1 MPQEEI
7 KTFKV
12 GDNVADVPLS
22 QSEGF
27 LKAYPDAIEVK
38 SFTVGK
44 DTADVPLNDVD
55 GFMKAYPDAKPLSL
69 GKPLAEPLKSTSGK
83 SQLGGGEFGFNQTIS
98 AESNQ
103 PNVMA
108 EPQPLSPQVEQ
119 ETIETPTISQ
129 EEIVPK
135 PPEPQV
141 IAPFQGLKESAES
154 LPKKEKVGEE
164 RYPEMISNLRN
175 EQNQLLP
182 QYNELEQIVTQ
193 QAAELEQNKAEV
205 EVQLQDPNVPD
216 ELKNQLRSEFDA
228 QFENHKQAVDQ
239 LQQLE
244 QKRNQNQKA
253 INILN
258 AGYKRKGG
266 QYEKEMEAIF
276 DKQPFID
283 KATGAFNEFSV
294 ATYNA
299 VVPAVVST
307 VGALLKSPMLNP
319 LAGTPVNKLN
329 ELAGDRLLKLSD
341 QLEVNAKALNAKSG
355 VMSTESQSSK
365 RLYDDIN
372 PYNFAQGMGS
382 LAGSL
387 GMTMLGGGVAGK
399 IGGQAAAFS
408 QIYGNSY
415 KDGIKAGLDNN
426 QATLYASAI
435 AAPAAVLEEF
445 GVSKLFDLAVTKGG
459 KKILQ
464 EAVLSELKK
473 NAGKMT
479 AKEIFDFTTKKVTQI
494 VASGVVEGGVEVS
507 QGAAEFLTK
516 LGTEAI
522 TDADFEGN
530 LDMDEFKKQAFEN
543 FALGM
548 VGGSGAAVGIQN
560 SPQAINQV
568 AAEALTSPEKMQ
580 DFKNN
585 LELLRIN
592 GDITP
597 EGFNTANTA
606 LNKAIDVSKTVPA
619 TITNV
624 DDRKTAI
631 DLIQKRDELATQLE
645 NTDPDLSA
653 PIQEELKNVKG
664 ELQDLAKGIKPQI
677 SEAQGQAITASE
689 QTTQATKTTENAIQE
704 PSTTQEIPRTGEA
717 GQNIPEGG
725 QGVRPSEQGKETA
738 QQGKEEVTT
747 KTKTDEK
754 TEKGPMLE
762 GLQATGDEG
771 KGRQAGTEL
780 HTESQAQEKEIEE
793 LAEPIVIFKGNTGKL
808 NPDGSR
814 RTAHPNIQ
822 GVFGSTDL
830 KGAERYGN
838 DISKFDIP
846 KGTTIETV
854 EIKNKKIPLS
864 EARKQETELVNAS
877 DAQIVRLIT
886 YDAKGREVQYIIK
899 DKSILQQNKPLKNA
913 EENLTTNITTNESKN
928 ENGKQKDG
936 EKRNENVSENVQGN
950 RKEGGQNVNLENE
963 EEVLTTKQQIENFGV
978 APEMVE
984 PVNGVISQVFQS
996 LKKAGLTAAQNVGEW
1011 IGIGKG
1017 NLQQDALKKAEII
1030 KLDNGVIKQNKIRG
1044 KLLNES
1050 QSKDLQAEIESKYD
1064 KPDRIYFGYESD
1076 DIRKAMFTYYDPMLT
1091 KTINGIDVRVAYGL
1105 LRKNEN
1111 GKNERTYLIYA
1122 DGKVA
1127 GEFYSLNDIKK
1138 VLDFVESNLVKSLN
1152 KQQISQPL
1160 FKKGESKKDF
1170 GGFETRDGKPIGFT
1184 YDTDKV
1190 ARERFDFSKLK
1201 KIGSGSDRDVFDL
1214 GNGKVLKVAKTA
1226 RGLTQNIYEGDYYLK
1241 GIIPEVFERGLNY
1254 VVAESTPRI
1263 KTSDVVQTFDVDGN
1277 SIGTAT
1283 AGEMLKELQKF
1294 SQKNM
1299 DNQDSKLQDV
1309 LAKYGLQDV
1318 MSYNVLWG
1326 DFIAQ
1331 RNWGYKDGV
1340 AYHSDGGTFGGVD
1353 MITSFKGKA
1362 NLSDPEFREI
1372 YQESKKLKKQFGD
1385 TDKATMYKEQ
1395 GGDVQAQYRIES
1407 GKNTIEAIKDFD
1419 GSPEAVVALTHE
1431 IMHPTVVA
1439 IIDGAVEGNEIGTK
1453 HTQTIVDEFN
1463 KANPKSKV
1471 TVAEL
1476 IAGNEEFKA
1485 GTTSE
1490 QYRDV
1495 QEFIAESWEKYHT
1508 EGGKGFSEAFQKV
1521 LEQITEAFR
1530 AVYKTLTGKQLTP
1543 ELRQMFDEILG
1554 KEAPLVAQPTLS
1566 DFGLTY
1572 KNVNDKFNE
1581 ISKVMPYRALE
1592 TALENLGVERGDL
1605 DSAKEAFL
1613 AEFISK
1619 DLPSKLPNK
1628 KDKFDKDDLPKGEVV
1643 VKPIIKKITPSN
1655 PSNTKTKTDSLKNI
1669 VGNDD
1674 MRPVMNGVF
1683 QDAENGMLAATDAFK
1698 LITVSDATITESKIV
1713 DPKTGQT
1720 IQGRFPNYL
1729 AIIPQNN
1736 PIQVDV
1742 NVQDLINQTAGISR
1756 ASDFFVGKNEFAI
1769 AVRLKIGDNIF
1780 YFNPKLL
1787 NDVLTVFA
1795 NYGAKDV
1802 TFKLSTPTRAMVIEY
1817 GGVTGLVMPVIGE
1830 NNQGNVLPHVTV
1842 VNRELTNKEK
1852 ADGIKADLEYLSKKL
1867 EDKKKKLSDAKN
1879 NVRDASSNKDLNSAN
1894 FDVKYEEKAVA
1905 EAQLEY
1911 DNKKAELDN
1920 LDNPLQEQ
1928 FDLETVKTAI
1938 ENGEITEQEATEFIE
1953 STIEN
1958 TTEVESV
1965 IENIESKA
1973 ESNNEVELNEVI
1985 QNADKLISSKEGA
1998 QVETNPF
2005 TDLANQLGEAAKE
2018 AVKPETPTA
2027 QTFADIS
2034 QTGKA
2039 GRDARESARKKFG
2052 KDAVAKMEEI
2062 SRNFDKLIEQLESEN
2077 KVRKECP

>member
-1 MPQEEI
+1 M
-7 KTFKV
+7 TDVNDFLA
-12 GDNVADVPLS
+12 NV
-22 QSEGF
+22 
-27 LKAYPDAIEVK
+27 K
-38 SFTVGK
+38 
-44 DTADVPLNDVD
+44 
-55 GFMKAYPDAKPLSL
+55 DAKPLYPDSKM
-69 GKPLAEPLKSTSGK
+69 GKPLAEPSKSSSGK

-108 EPQPLSPQVEQ
+108 EPQPLSPQVEP
-119 ETIETPTISQ
+119 EPIETPTISQ

-182 QYNELEQIVTQ
+182 QYNDLEKMVTQ

-205 EVQLQDPNVPD
+205 EAQLQDPNTPD
-216 ELKNQLRSEFDA
+216 ELKVQLQQQYEASIGNYE
-228 QFENHKQAVDQ
+228 QAVNQ
-239 LQQLE
+239 LQQLGE
-244 QKRNQNQKA
+244 QVNKNQRA
-253 INILN
+253 INVLDK
-258 AGYKRKGG
+258 GYKRKGG
-266 QYEKEMEAIF
+266 QYEKEMEIIF
-276 DKQPFID
+276 DKQPFLD
-283 KATGAFNEFSV
+283 KATGIYNEFSTSV
-294 ATYNA
+294 YNT
-299 VVPAVVST
+299 VVPSVVST

-319 LAGTPVNKLN
+319 LAGTPANILN
-329 ELAGDRLLKLSD
+329 EMAGDELLKLSD
-341 QLEVNAKALNAKSG
+341 KLVVDADKLNAASG
-355 VMSTESQSSK
+355 VMPTSK
-365 RLYDDIN
+365 KAETRIYDEIN
-372 PYNFAQGMGS
+372 PYNFARGMGN
-382 LAGSL
+382 LAGSI
-387 GMTMLGGGVAGK
+387 GMTMAGGGIAGK
-399 IGGQAAAFS
+399 FGGQAAAFS

-426 QATLYASAI
+426 QATMYASAI
-435 AAPAAVLEEF
+435 AAPAAILEEF
-445 GVSKLFDLAVTKGG
+445 GVSKLFDLAVSKGG

-464 EAVLSELKK
+464 EAILTELKK
-473 NAGKMT
+473 NGGKMT
-479 AKEIFDFTTKKVTQI
+479 AKEIFDFTTKKLTQI
-494 VASGVVEGGVEVS
+494 VSSGVVEGGVEVS

-530 LDMDEFKKQAFEN
+530 LDIDEFKKQAYEN
-543 FALGM
+543 FTMGVA
-548 VGGSGAAVGIQN
+548 GGGAAAVGIQT
-560 SPQAINQV
+560 SPKRINEV

-585 LELLRIN
+585 LESLRIN

-597 EGFNTANTA
+597 EGFNAANTA
-606 LNKAIDVSKTVPA
+606 LNNAINVSKTVPA
-619 TITNV
+619 TITNI

-631 DLIQKRDELATQLE
+631 DLIQKRDELAAQLE

-653 PIQEELKNVKG
+653 PIQEELKTVKA
-664 ELQDLAKGIKPQI
+664 ELQDLAKGIKPKVEVKEEVVTETQPTT
-677 SEAQGQAITASE
+677 EA
-689 QTTQATKTTENAIQE
+689 TQATQETKTTENAIQE
-704 PSTTQEIPRTGEA
+704 PSTTQEIPRTR
-717 GQNIPEGG
+717 EGG
-725 QGVRPSEQGKETA
+725 ENIAESSQGVRPSEQGQETA
-738 QQGKEEVTT
+738 QQGEEEVKAEIVDIETKRKETEAKIKRKDLFDGVGDFSSQLGGSDMAAVPISHKEINGIEFVEYAHPKTGSVDVIVTGKSDNDFVGFYRIYENGKPTNKWSSKFENQSRNKEDFKTMISGVQQMLPKGHEYTEKTSISTDGLRVWNQQLSRGYELQYDKNGKLITNLVAINGDAIVNELGIPVQKGEFENIRVKSEEDFEIVKKALLPYLEKLGLGENDIRWLTGTVKINLPVLKNTSQQQTT

-754 TEKGPMLE
+754 TEERPMLE
-762 GLQATGDEG
+762 GLQATRDEG
-771 KGRQAGTEL
+771 KGRQAGAEL
-780 HTESQAQEKEIEE
+780 RTKSQAQEKEIEE

-814 RTAHPNIQ
+814 RTAHPNIK

-830 KGAERYGN
+830 KSAERYGN

-846 KGTTIETV
+846 KGTTVETV

-899 DKSILQQNKPLKNA
+899 DKSILQQNKPIKNA
-913 EENLTTNITTNESKN
+913 EELSKAESKIKTAQVKDIVLDEDGKPLVVYHGTGTDFDNFDSEKSTDATRFGKGVSFTTGKGIAMRYSLERQGLEDNMENDEKAIIKSANLIMKKPFDERGAVDNTTPEAIKLKEILVNKYGLNPKYVDNVLSGNTPSSKSAFQLISEAIFDPATDKKTFMFVGNTEKTRKLLEEVGYDSIIDRYEDSFEYFVFDTKNIIPITKENLTPNIPTNETKN

-950 RKEGGQNVNLENE
+950 GKEGGQNVNLQNE
-963 EEVLTTKQQIENFGV
+963 EEVT
-978 APEMVE
+978 
-984 PVNGVISQVFQS
+984 
-996 LKKAGLTAAQNVGEW
+996 
-1011 IGIGKG
+1011 
-1017 NLQQDALKKAEII
+1017 
-1030 KLDNGVIKQNKIRG
+1030 
-1044 KLLNES
+1044 
-1050 QSKDLQAEIESKYD
+1050 
-1064 KPDRIYFGYESD
+1064 
-1076 DIRKAMFTYYDPMLT
+1076 
-1091 KTINGIDVRVAYGL
+1091 
-1105 LRKNEN
+1105 
-1111 GKNERTYLIYA
+1111 
-1122 DGKVA
+1122 
-1127 GEFYSLNDIKK
+1127 
-1138 VLDFVESNLVKSLN
+1138 
-1152 KQQISQPL
+1152 QP
-1160 FKKGESKKDF
+1160 
-1170 GGFETRDGKPIGFT
+1170 R
-1184 YDTDKV
+1184 
-1190 ARERFDFSKLK
+1190 
-1201 KIGSGSDRDVFDL
+1201 
-1214 GNGKVLKVAKTA
+1214 
-1226 RGLTQNIYEGDYYLK
+1226 
-1241 GIIPEVFERGLNY
+1241 
-1254 VVAESTPRI
+1254 
-1263 KTSDVVQTFDVDGN
+1263 
-1277 SIGTAT
+1277 
-1283 AGEMLKELQKF
+1283 
-1294 SQKNM
+1294 
-1299 DNQDSKLQDV
+1299 
-1309 LAKYGLQDV
+1309 
-1318 MSYNVLWG
+1318 
-1326 DFIAQ
+1326 
-1331 RNWGYKDGV
+1331 
-1340 AYHSDGGTFGGVD
+1340 
-1353 MITSFKGKA
+1353 
-1362 NLSDPEFREI
+1362 
-1372 YQESKKLKKQFGD
+1372 
-1385 TDKATMYKEQ
+1385 
-1395 GGDVQAQYRIES
+1395 
-1407 GKNTIEAIKDFD
+1407 
-1419 GSPEAVVALTHE
+1419 
-1431 IMHPTVVA
+1431 
-1439 IIDGAVEGNEIGTK
+1439 
-1453 HTQTIVDEFN
+1453 
-1463 KANPKSKV
+1463 
-1471 TVAEL
+1471 
-1476 IAGNEEFKA
+1476 
-1485 GTTSE
+1485 
-1490 QYRDV
+1490 
-1495 QEFIAESWEKYHT
+1495 
-1508 EGGKGFSEAFQKV
+1508 
-1521 LEQITEAFR
+1521 
-1530 AVYKTLTGKQLTP
+1530 
-1543 ELRQMFDEILG
+1543 
-1554 KEAPLVAQPTLS
+1554 LS

-1581 ISKVMPYRALE
+1581 VSKIMPYRALE

-1655 PSNTKTKTDSLKNI
+1655 PSNTKTKIDSLKNI

-1674 MRPVMNGVF
+1674 LRPVMNGVF

-1769 AVRLKIGDNIF
+1769 AVRIKIGDNNF

-1817 GGVTGLVMPVIGE
+1817 GGVTGLLMPVMGE
-1830 NNQGNVLPHVTV
+1830 NNQGDVLPHVTV

-1852 ADGIKADLEYLSKKL
+1852 ADGIKTDLEYLAKKL

-1879 NVRDASSNKDLNSAN
+1879 NVRNASSNKDLNSAN

-1965 IENIESKA
+1965 IATIESKA
-1973 ESNNEVELNEVI
+1973 ESENEVELNEVI
-1985 QNADKLISSKEGA
+1985 QNADKLISSEEGTQGGTDA
-1998 QVETNPF
+1998 F
-2005 TDLANQLGEAAKE
+2005 ADLANQFGEAAKE

-2034 QTGKA
+2034 QNGKA

>member
-1 MPQEEI
+1 VDAP
-7 KTFKV
+7 V
-12 GDNVADVPLS
+12 LS
-22 QSEGF
+22 KYKG
-27 LKAYPDAIEVK
+27 YDIVMIN
-38 SFTVGK
+38 
-44 DTADVPLNDVD
+44 NDVAIYNSKEETLEFVALD
-55 GFMKAYPDAKPLSL
+55 DT
-69 GKPLAEPLKSTSGK
+69 KSNSDK
-83 SQLGGGEFGFNQTIS
+83 RFN
-98 AESNQ
+98 
-103 PNVMA
+103 
-108 EPQPLSPQVEQ
+108 
-119 ETIETPTISQ
+119 IE
-129 EEIVPK
+129 
-135 PPEPQV
+135 
-141 IAPFQGLKESAES
+141 
-154 LPKKEKVGEE
+154 
-164 RYPEMISNLRN
+164 
-175 EQNQLLP
+175 
-182 QYNELEQIVTQ
+182 
-193 QAAELEQNKAEV
+193 
-205 EVQLQDPNVPD
+205 
-216 ELKNQLRSEFDA
+216 
-228 QFENHKQAVDQ
+228 
-239 LQQLE
+239 
-244 QKRNQNQKA
+244 
-253 INILN
+253 
-258 AGYKRKGG
+258 
-266 QYEKEMEAIF
+266 
-276 DKQPFID
+276 
-283 KATGAFNEFSV
+283 GA
-294 ATYNA
+294 
-299 VVPAVVST
+299 
-307 VGALLKSPMLNP
+307 
-319 LAGTPVNKLN
+319 
-329 ELAGDRLLKLSD
+329 
-341 QLEVNAKALNAKSG
+341 
-355 VMSTESQSSK
+355 
-365 RLYDDIN
+365 
-372 PYNFAQGMGS
+372 
-382 LAGSL
+382 
-387 GMTMLGGGVAGK
+387 
-399 IGGQAAAFS
+399 
-408 QIYGNSY
+408 
-415 KDGIKAGLDNN
+415 
-426 QATLYASAI
+426 
-435 AAPAAVLEEF
+435 
-445 GVSKLFDLAVTKGG
+445 
-459 KKILQ
+459 
-464 EAVLSELKK
+464 
-473 NAGKMT
+473 
-479 AKEIFDFTTKKVTQI
+479 
-494 VASGVVEGGVEVS
+494 
-507 QGAAEFLTK
+507 
-516 LGTEAI
+516 
-522 TDADFEGN
+522 
-530 LDMDEFKKQAFEN
+530 
-543 FALGM
+543 
-548 VGGSGAAVGIQN
+548 
-560 SPQAINQV
+560 
-568 AAEALTSPEKMQ
+568 
-580 DFKNN
+580 NN
-585 LELLRIN
+585 LE
-592 GDITP
+592 
-597 EGFNTANTA
+597 TA
-606 LNKAIDVSKTVPA
+606 KKQ
-619 TITNV
+619 
-624 DDRKTAI
+624 I
-631 DLIQKRDELATQLE
+631 DLALQMEERKK
-645 NTDPDLSA
+645 NTKTINL
-653 PIQEELKNVKG
+653 
-664 ELQDLAKGIKPQI
+664 
-677 SEAQGQAITASE
+677 
-689 QTTQATKTTENAIQE
+689 TTETKTTENAIQE
-704 PSTTQEIPRTGEA
+704 PSPTQEVPRTREG

-738 QQGKEEVTT
+738 QQGEEEVKAESVGGDAGTSLRGVKYSDIIVGDKYLEDILSDNKLSEEEKKQVREVFARGVDYFKFDKEGEQKFQQKFANPEDITDIADIIEGISLAKEAEFNFYNTKNYENVKDAVNYIANNPNEYSPKVVKAVKEIKEKLDNPSSSMSRLYAIDVMKELGITEQPLKETAQKGKEEVNPALKDIESTAKALEGMTFGNIIETVPYVSGIDRSNPIDLATTYHLSKKDGSNPELVKAVEELLTT
-747 KTKTDEK
+747 KTIQDEK

-771 KGRQAGTEL
+771 KGGQAGAELRTE
-780 HTESQAQEKEIEE
+780 AKGKKEIEE

-814 RTAHPNIQ
+814 RTAHPNIK

-830 KGAERYGN
+830 KSAERYGN

-846 KGTTIETV
+846 KGTTVETV

-899 DKSILQQNKPLKNA
+899 DKSILQQNKPIKNA
-913 EENLTTNITTNESKN
+913 
-928 ENGKQKDG
+928 
-936 EKRNENVSENVQGN
+936 
-950 RKEGGQNVNLENE
+950 

-984 PVNGVISQVFQS
+984 PVNGVISQVFES
-996 LKKAGLTAAQNVGEW
+996 LKKAGLTAAKNVGEW

-1017 NLQQDALKKAEII
+1017 TQQQDALKKAEII

-1064 KPDRIYFGYESD
+1064 KPDRVYFGYESD

-1091 KTINGIDVRVAYGL
+1091 RTINGIDIRVAYGL

-1152 KQQISQPL
+1152 KEQISQPL

-1201 KIGSGSDRDVFDL
+1201 KIGSGSDRDVYDL
-1214 GNGKVLKVAKTA
+1214 GNGKVVKVAKTA

-1283 AGEMLKELQKF
+1283 AGEMLKDLQKF

-1407 GKNTIEAIKDFD
+1407 GKNTIEAIKSFD

-1439 IIDGAVEGNEIGTK
+1439 IIDGAAEGNEVGTR

-1471 TVAEL
+1471 TVVEL
-1476 IAGNEEFKA
+1476 IAGNNAFRE

-1530 AVYKTLTGKQLTP
+1530 AVYKTLSGKQITP

-1554 KEAPLVAQPTLS
+1554 KEATTVSQPTLS

-1581 ISKVMPYRALE
+1581 VSKIMPYRALE
-1592 TALENLGVERGDL
+1592 TALENLEVERGDL

-1655 PSNTKTKTDSLKNI
+1655 PSNTKTKIDSLKNI

-1769 AVRLKIGDNIF
+1769 AVRIKIGDNNF

-1817 GGVTGLVMPVIGE
+1817 GGVTGLLMPVMGE

-1879 NVRDASSNKDLNSAN
+1879 NVRNASSNKDLNSAN

-1965 IENIESKA
+1965 IATIESKA
-1973 ESNNEVELNEVI
+1973 ESENEVELNEVI
-1985 QNADKLISSKEGA
+1985 QNADKLISSQEGT
-1998 QVETNPF
+1998 QVGTDAFADLAKKSGAAKVFSLGGKNIFYHASPKKRKGRLEKNNAPQFGTGIYFSTNKDLVVEEFGDNVTEVELSITNPVYTKGEKWRKVKEEAIKEADKEYGEKNGLTLDEGETYF
-2005 TDLANQLGEAAKE
+2005 RYNPDILSEIDEIPSYHISDAAIKLGYDAIIDEGSSMYENEVIVLDENKIIYEEDKTDTFADLANQFGEAAKE

-2034 QTGKA
+2034 QNGKA